1 MLRWL
6 MSKNMTIIK
15 VYDFGLGIIP
25 DYDGEE
31 K

>member
-1 MLRWL
+1 MLRWPTF
-6 MSKNMTIIK
+6 KNMAIIK